1 MTRLGIYGGSF
12 SPPHLGHV
20 GAAAAFISG
29 MSLDRLLIVPSAI
42 PPHKEASDLLGF
54 EHRLALARLAF
65 SHLPRTEVS
74 DIEIRRAGRSYTYLT
89 LRELSA
95 PDTEL
100 FFLCGTDMLLT
111 LDTWR
116 NPEELCALAH
126 FVMIPRTAD
135 PSILRAVQ
143 EKKDRLERSYGA
155 SITLLDAPVLE
166 ISSTEIRKAIVAG
179 ANTEGYLQP
188 SVDAY
193 IRKWQL
199 YR

>member
-1 MTRLGIYGGSF
+1 MTRLGIYGGTF

-20 GAAAAFISG
+20 GAASAFLRG
-29 MSLDRLLIVPSAI
+29 MSLDRLLIIPTAI
-42 PPHKEASDLLGF
+42 PPHKEVTDFPNG

-65 SHLPRTEVS
+65 GHLPRTEVS
-74 DIEIRRAGRSYTYLT
+74 DLEIRRAGKSYTYLT

-116 NPEELCALAH
+116 NPEEVCALAH
-126 FVMIPRTAD
+126 FVMISRTSD
-135 PSILRAVQ
+135 PAVSAAVLQ
-143 EKKDRLERSYGA
+143 KKGELERDYGA
-155 SITLLDAPVLE
+155 KITLLDAPALE
-166 ISSTEIRKAIVAG
+166 ISSTDLRKAIARD
-179 ANTEGYLQP
+179 ADTSRYLQP

-193 IRKWQL
+193 IRQWKL